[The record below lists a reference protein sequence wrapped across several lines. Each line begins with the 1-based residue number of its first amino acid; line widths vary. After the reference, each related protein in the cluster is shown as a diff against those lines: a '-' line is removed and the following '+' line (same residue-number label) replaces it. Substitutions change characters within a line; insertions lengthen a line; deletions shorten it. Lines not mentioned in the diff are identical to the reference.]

1 MGLCCS
7 VFPEFVGAAKTVD
20 FHLSG
25 FAALPLRLMGVSA
38 RVRRAGQLPQQIL
51 AVPQFR

>member
-7 VFPEFVGAAKTVD
+7 VFPEFVGAAKIVG

-25 FAALPLRLMGVSA
+25 FAALPVRSMGFSD
-38 RVRRAGQLPQQIL
+38 RVRRAGQRPQQIL